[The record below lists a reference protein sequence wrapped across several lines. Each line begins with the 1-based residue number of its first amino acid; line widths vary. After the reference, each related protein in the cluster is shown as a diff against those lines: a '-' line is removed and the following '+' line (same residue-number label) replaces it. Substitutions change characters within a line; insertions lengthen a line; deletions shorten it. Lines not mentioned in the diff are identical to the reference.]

1 MPELVTSAAA
11 RRLQDAVKR
20 FSSSVPAPVSGN
32 WKSLSD
38 AELWAAVLGQISV
51 VGGANS
57 GDLLKAE
64 LADDLADWYQTLLA
78 AAPAARLKSIHRRLR
93 SAGVR
98 YVTDSPATCKKSGS
112 AAYNFDLLQAYGGPT
127 KYFTEL
133 AGVPEETWR
142 VGIVSDEM
150 QYIRSKGARDLLIG
164 LGLVENAIALDSRL
178 QKILTNV
185 GISLP
190 ADLATNRVKYKSLEL
205 ELLQKVCQP
214 CSITGAHFDR
224 ILFGK
229 WREVA

>member
-1 MPELVTSAAA
+1 MPQLVTPAAA
-11 RRLQDAVKR
+11 RRLQDAIKR

-32 WKSLSD
+32 WKRLSD

-64 LADDLADWYQTLLA
+64 LADDLSDWYQTLRA
-78 AAPAARLKSIHRRLR
+78 ATPAARLKSIHRRLR

-112 AAYNFDLLQAYGGPT
+112 ATYNFDLLEAYGGPT

-133 AGVPEETWR
+133 AGVPEEAWR

-178 QKILTNV
+178 QTVLKNV
-185 GISLP
+185 GVSLP

-205 ELLQKVCQP
+205 ELLEKVCRP
-214 CSITGAHFDR
+214 CRISGAHFDR

-229 WREVA
+229 WRAVA

>member
-1 MPELVTSAAA
+1 MPQLVTQTAA
-11 RRLQDAVKR
+11 RRLQNAIKR
-20 FSSSVPAPVSGN
+20 FKSSVPAPVPDN
-32 WKSLSD
+32 WKRLSD
-38 AELWAAVLGQISV
+38 AELWGAVLGQISV

-57 GDLLKAE
+57 GALLKAE
-64 LADDLADWYQTLLA
+64 LAGNLADWYRTLQT

-98 YVTDSPATCKKSGS
+98 YVTDSYATCRKSRS
-112 AAYNFDLLQAYGGPT
+112 ATYNFELLQAYGGPK
-127 KYFTEL
+127 KYFSEL
-133 AGVPEETWR
+133 AGVPEEAWR

-178 QKILTNV
+178 QKVLTNV
-185 GISLP
+185 GVLLP
-190 ADLATNRVKYKSLEL
+190 ADLANNRVKYKSLEH
-205 ELLQKVCQP
+205 ELLQKVCKP
-214 CSITGAHFDR
+214 CRISGAHFDR

>member
-1 MPELVTSAAA
+1 MPQLVTQAAA
-11 RRLQDAVKR
+11 RRLQDAIER
-20 FSSSVPAPVSGN
+20 FRSSVPAPVSGN
-32 WKSLSD
+32 WKRLSD
-38 AELWAAVLGQISV
+38 AELWGAVLGQISV

-64 LADDLADWYQTLLA
+64 LTGDLADWYQTLRT

-98 YVTDSPATCKKSGS
+98 YVTDSPATCRKSGS
-112 AAYNFDLLQAYGGPT
+112 ATYNFDLLEAYGGPK

-133 AGVPEETWR
+133 AGVPEEAWR

-178 QKILTNV
+178 QKVLIRV
-185 GISLP
+185 GVSLP

-205 ELLQKVCQP
+205 ELLQEVCQP
-214 CSITGAHFDR
+214 CCVSGAHFDR
-224 ILFGK
+224 ILFAK